1 MEIKE
6 IQSRLRQIESDL
18 IDKGYR
24 AEAQLHIEGDRFV
37 AYVRYG
43 AETLWGDDS
52 DSVITRG
59 DTPSATFEAAS
70 VEIAAIEGCQEREA
84 SEAMTQIGRGIDR
97 LRAAGVHDP
106 IVDTISEN
114 IRKLSGNILTD
125 GRAA

>member
-24 AEAQLHIEGDRFV
+24 AEAQLDIYTERCTV
-37 AYVRYG
+37 YLRYG
-43 AETLWGDDS
+43 AKTIWGDGS
-52 DSVITRG
+52 FPVIASGETPG
-59 DTPSATFEAAS
+59 DAFEAAS
-70 VEIAAIEGCQEREA
+70 VKLAAVESRQEREA

-106 IVDTISEN
+106 IVDTISDN